1 MKKKKVLLV
10 NTQLVERY
18 ISGFTNR
25 FIGLWCHVENNKD
38 EYKEDPSIHW
48 ITNRS
53 LWIKYFG
60 LRKQPSSVTIISAD
74 LTFFKFT
81 SRLFYPLYI
90 LYIYYRHRCT
100 SVHLATSIVKSTYL
114 LRLFRLFRIPHCI
127 TFASNSLDMAAYQSE
142 RMRNHWKK
150 VFDLAQNV
158 DVLNPTNSIQTKGIK
173 HISPASF
180 PYMME
185 FNNIPEEK
193 FFNSRRR
200 NLVVFCGSFVQQKN
214 PLLAIEG
221 FEKFMIEDGHVFPDT
236 ELWMFG
242 KGDMHDMV
250 TKRVKQANEKLG
262 GDAIKILPDTQLIE
276 CLSEA
281 KIFLSLQ
288 DYDNYPSQSIMEAML
303 FCNSILSIDNGD
315 TRRLVKEE
323 NNNVLVKQK
332 DPQEIARGIKLLLE
346 DWKLNKANR
355 EWIIKEFSPKKFAR
369 YFFDLHDSISN

>member
-1 MKKKKVLLV
+1 
-10 NTQLVERY
+10 
-18 ISGFTNR
+18 
-25 FIGLWCHVENNKD
+25 
-38 EYKEDPSIHW
+38 
-48 ITNRS
+48 
-53 LWIKYFG
+53 
-60 LRKQPSSVTIISAD
+60 
-74 LTFFKFT
+74 
-81 SRLFYPLYI
+81 
-90 LYIYYRHRCT
+90 
-100 SVHLATSIVKSTYL
+100 
-114 LRLFRLFRIPHCI
+114 
-127 TFASNSLDMAAYQSE
+127 
-142 RMRNHWKK
+142 
-150 VFDLAQNV
+150 
-158 DVLNPTNSIQTKGIK
+158 
-173 HISPASF
+173 
-180 PYMME
+180 MME
-185 FNNIPEEK
+185 FNNIPEEN

-242 KGDMHDMV
+242 KGNMYDMV

-346 DWKLNKANR
+346 NWKMNKANR
-355 EWIIKEFSPKKFAR
+355 EWIIREFSPKKIR
-369 YFFDLHDSISN
+369 QVFFLIYMILFRINRLTAAQF